1 MARYVGLPTLTNIFE
16 PVERGNQQCPI
27 FFFFFVRGASKKPC
41 WPFLRFTTDC
51 VGGGWR
57 TTLVTRP

>member
-27 FFFFFVRGASKKPC
+27 FFFFRP
-41 WPFLRFTTDC
+41 
-51 VGGGWR
+51 WR
-57 TTLVTRP
+57 QQKTVLAFFALHH